1 MRICMA
7 LATGLLVLP
16 NMAQADALGDI
27 ARAMGADRIRT
38 IEYSG
43 AGSVY
48 ALGQPET
55 PTSP

>member
-1 MRICMA
+1 MA